1 MRKLSLVIPVYNE
14 EARIPKNIGEIF
26 SFLKTFPITT
36 EVIFVNDGS
45 KDKTLSVL
53 ENYKNQFD
61 FKIVSYPKNRGK
73 GYAVRQGVFAAEG
86 EWIVFFDIDLAT
98 PITELSKLPPFFGS
112 DEKIII
118 GNRNLY
124 QSVIKRKESRVRV
137 FLGEGF
143 VWLSRIFVPKV
154 TDFTCGFKCFR
165 GDVAKKLFSL
175 AKIDRWSFDTEILF
189 LARLYSYPIKQ
200 VPISWKHDDDSRVR
214 VLRDII
220 SSAWELLIIAKNFLT
235 SVYRD

>member
-1 MRKLSLVIPVYNE
+1 MKKLSLVIPVYNE
-14 EARIPKNIGEIF
+14 GQRIPKNIGNIF
-26 SFLKTFPITT
+26 SFLKTFPAMT

-45 KDKTLSVL
+45 TDNTEEVL
-53 ENYKNQFD
+53 KNYKSQFD
-61 FKIVSYPKNRGK
+61 FKIVGYPKNRGK
-73 GYAVRQGVFAAEG
+73 GYAVRQGVFACEG

-98 PITELSKLPPFFGS
+98 PITELSKLLPFLGS

-118 GNRNLY
+118 GNRNLEK
-124 QSVIKRKESRVRV
+124 SLINKKESPIRI
-137 FLGEGF
+137 FLGSGF
-143 VWLSRIFVPKV
+143 TLVSRIFVPTV

-200 VPISWKHDDDSRVR
+200 IPISWKHDDDSRVR
-214 VLRDII
+214 VLRDVI
-220 SSAWELLIIAKNFLT
+220 SSGKELLVIAKNFLT

>member
-26 SFLKTFPITT
+26 SFLKTFPIAT

-45 KDKTLSVL
+45 KDRTFAVL
-53 ENYKNQFD
+53 ENYKKEFN
-61 FKIVSYPKNRGK
+61 FKFVGYPTNRGK
-73 GYAVRQGVFAAEG
+73 GYAVRQGVFASEG
-86 EWIVFFDIDLAT
+86 EWVVFFDIDLAT
-98 PITELSKLPPFFGS
+98 PISELSKLPPFFES

-143 VWLSRIFVPKV
+143 LWQKSTDGHSIRKFYFWRGFIV
-154 TDFTCGFKCFR
+154 TQSNKFR
-165 GDVAKKLFSL
+165 FLGSM
-175 AKIDRWSFDTEILF
+175 TMILG
-189 LARLYSYPIKQ
+189 
-200 VPISWKHDDDSRVR
+200 
-214 VLRDII
+214 
-220 SSAWELLIIAKNFLT
+220 
-235 SVYRD
+235 